1 MAKDPA
7 FLFYPND
14 WLGGT
19 LGMTFEEKGAYM
31 ELLMLQFNRG
41 HMDGHMIGQVVGQL
55 WVKLQDKFVQDAD
68 GLWYN
73 ERLEEEQIR
82 RKEFSISRRNNLS
95 GKNQYSK
102 RGRKTKHM
110 KGHMTS
116 HMENENVNEN
126 ETINNNKE
134 GIVLFE
140 EIEKVEV
147 FHPVTD
153 FIKKNCPTVRRL
165 KEQLTIEQADQL
177 IREFSLKQV
186 TDVLEAME
194 NWVPLT
200 KKSKS
205 VYLTAKNWLRRKT
218 PTDGKQKSSFTQSAQ
233 DWFERTSQVGFDGN

>member
-41 HMDGHMIGQVVGQL
+41 HMDGHMIGQVVGQI

-73 ERLEEEQIR
+73 ERLEEEQNR
-82 RKEFSISRRNNLS
+82 RKAFSISRRNNLS
-95 GKNQYSK
+95 GKNQHSK
-102 RGRKTKHM
+102 RGHKTKHM
-110 KGHMTS
+110 RGHMTS
-116 HMENENVNEN
+116 HMENENENEN
-126 ETINNNKE
+126 RNINNNKE
-134 GIVLFE
+134 GIIRFE
-140 EIEKVEV
+140 EIEVAQV

-153 FIKKNCPTVRRL
+153 FLQKNCPTVRKL
-165 KEQLTIEQADQL
+165 KEQMTIDQADQL
-177 IREFSLKQV
+177 MREYSLKEI

-218 PTDGKQKSSFTQSAQ
+218 TTDGKSKSSFTKSAQ
-233 DWFERTSQVGFDGN
+233 EWFDRTSQTGFSGS